1 MIILK
6 KSQILF
12 ICVEHRDS
20 YLKNMQTH
28 QRIFQ
33 KVFKSLVSP
42 YNIFFV
48 FGPKMIFYH
57 KQKKSLLKNKTY
69 FMIICFPDQDTLV
82 DSCAQIAIPV
92 LISGYRIIIILV
104 MLCFIQ
110 SEHHLIVARYNLCV
124 DIKYLRSYY
133 IVYIQKAYY
142 LSVRSYYACD

>member
-1 MIILK
+1 MCRTQGQLPQKYANSLENISKSFQEFSEPLQYIFRIWSK
-6 KSQILF
+6 K
-12 ICVEHRDS
+12 
-20 YLKNMQTH
+20 
-28 QRIFQ
+28 
-33 KVFKSLVSP
+33 
-42 YNIFFV
+42 
-48 FGPKMIFYH
+48 IFYH
-57 KQKKSLLKNKTY
+57 KQKKCLLKNKTY
-69 FMIICFPDQDTLV
+69 FIFICFPDQDTLV